1 MGTFTFNFSSPNKE
15 PQKDGNSTS
24 RSPMDKKRVCWW
36 TVIPNSLL
44 SVLYT
49 MPKKIIL
56 SFVKTVWGIL
66 NWSWVKQFLICW
78 FFSFV
83 YFLVHYIIV
92 MIKEPASDEN
102 PQQTNVKLTIDKYL
116 RELHYPSLQEKARSL
131 KDEYENNL
139 KIIKKV
145 RKEIQKHKHRGW
157 LLASVEVRVNDALG
171 EIEKENQILCEHFRR
186 IHLFAEEEY
195 VKRKNEEIGI
205 REEMNEHLRG
215 VEKDKLLREVESFM
229 EKREIKY

>member
-1 MGTFTFNFSSPNKE
+1 M
-15 PQKDGNSTS
+15 
-24 RSPMDKKRVCWW
+24 
-36 TVIPNSLL
+36 
-44 SVLYT
+44 
-49 MPKKIIL
+49 
-56 SFVKTVWGIL
+56 
-66 NWSWVKQFLICW
+66 
-78 FFSFV
+78 
-83 YFLVHYIIV
+83 HYIIV
-92 MIKEPASDEN
+92 TIKEPASDKN